1 MIDIIIHSLVG
12 SSFVRVDYR
21 VVSTFYQARSRLV
34 EAVDTAQAV
43 GAGSWAGRGAWLWK
57 LIINH
62 ASQLFI
68 NNLLYRTIP
77 FILCEVS

>member
-34 EAVDTAQAV
+34 EAGAHRQWGQ
-43 GAGSWAGRGAWLWK
+43 GAGQGGAPGFG
-57 LIINH
+57 
-62 ASQLFI
+62 S
-68 NNLLYRTIP
+68 
-77 FILCEVS
+77 